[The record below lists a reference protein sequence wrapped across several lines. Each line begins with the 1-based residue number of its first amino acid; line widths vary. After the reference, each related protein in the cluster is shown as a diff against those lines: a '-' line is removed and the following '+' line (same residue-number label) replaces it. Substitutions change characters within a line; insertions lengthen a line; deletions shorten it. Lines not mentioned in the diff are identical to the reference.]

1 MKRAFASANES
12 TLYACTH
19 FSRVLMSGSFSP
31 GPASLAHGF
40 CFLIAPVAEPPPIRR
55 RFELCGCTSGLSAVG
70 VTCAA
75 VGVLANAGEAQTAV
89 VRCCAGEER
98 NWLSC
103 CSCAM
108 SRSHCSLD
116 IKAAVDEET
125 ATVDGS
131 AAETCDTDGGIAKCD
146 RCHTAARCG
155 EHGRARASASRVVT
169 SASIVAVVG

>member
-1 MKRAFASANES
+1 MG
-12 TLYACTH
+12 H
-19 FSRVLMSGSFSP
+19 
-31 GPASLAHGF
+31 
-40 CFLIAPVAEPPPIRR
+40 
-55 RFELCGCTSGLSAVG
+55 LC
-70 VTCAA
+70 A

-131 AAETCDTDGGIAKCD
+131 AVETCDTDGGIAKCD

-155 EHGRARASASRVVT
+155 EHGRAPSQCQPGSYVGIDSCGSGVVKKHQNKSKLFKKST
-169 SASIVAVVG
+169 KKPGLFSS